1 MNTTTSNNCTTSTT
15 THSTPLP
22 PPHKIINY
30 PLPDDPQGGALYI
43 YGKSNS
49 PTIAIFCAGY
59 PDDHENGQIFCSRL
73 SNESNTLVG
82 LMCLPGYDHRP
93 EKSWDTFRKD
103 GYTFDEMTNA
113 IREAVKVLRNEST
126 HNKKAKL
133 IGIFHDWGVVPGTI
147 WTNRTLQDPQ
157 SDYPNEIILF
167 DVLGPVHT
175 NLQHDIPTPHHKQ
188 TYWEKFIEFYYRVV
202 FATSFVLQRYVSK
215 YVALLCF
222 VIGTSIMNVLRI
234 GPTLS
239 IDDQVF
245 KKRHVPLNPFR
256 MIYMAYPY
264 YYMFQT
270 IIMFSN
276 GRRHFHT
283 FYNQMSI
290 PKDLKQTPV
299 LYLYGTN
306 KRIMFHDDGA
316 VKYLQRERREG
327 RSKSDA
333 IAVENAGHWLY
344 IQQPDLCLKKVI
356 EFMSK

>member
-1 MNTTTSNNCTTSTT
+1 MNTTSTST
-15 THSTPLP
+15 STPLP
-22 PPHKIINY
+22 PPRKIINY
-30 PLPDDPQGGALYI
+30 PLPDDAEGGALYI

-49 PTIAIFCAGY
+49 PSIAIFCAGF

-73 SNESNTLVG
+73 ANEGNTLVG
-82 LMCLPGYDHRP
+82 LMCLPGYDDRPP
-93 EKSWDTFRKD
+93 EKSWDTFHKD

-113 IREAVKVLRNEST
+113 IREAVKVLRKEST
-126 HNKKAKL
+126 YSNNNNNNKAKL

-167 DVLGPVHT
+167 DVLGPVHR
-175 NLQHDIPTPHHKQ
+175 NLKHDIPTPHHKQ
-188 TYWEKFIEFYYRVV
+188 TYWEKFIEIYYRVV
-202 FATSFVLQRYVSK
+202 FAISFILQRYVSK
-215 YVALLCF
+215 YIALLWF
-222 VIGTSIMNVLRI
+222 ILGTGIMNVLRI
-234 GPTLS
+234 GPTLP

-245 KKRHVPLNPFR
+245 KQRHVPLSPFR
-256 MIYMAYPY
+256 IFYMAYPY
-264 YYMFQT
+264 YYMFK
-270 IIMFSN
+270 MFFKN
-276 GRRHFHT
+276 GQFHT
-283 FYNQMSI
+283 FFNEMSI

-299 LYLYGTN
+299 LYLYGTE

-344 IQQPDLCLKKVI
+344 IQQPDLCLKNVI